1 MDPEVRKKW
10 VEALRSGKYE
20 QNKHGLCAVDPDGGD
35 GMAHCCLGVLCE
47 LALEGGALSVA
58 RRKVDESGRVWF
70 VGRSAYLPGD
80 VVKWSGLPDSNPT
93 VWFSDAIAHLGDRD
107 TQRARA
113 SGALSHDFVT
123 LSELNDAGVSFEGIA
138 AIVENCKLFGVREG
152 RADE

>member
-1 MDPEVRKKW
+1 MDPGIRKKW

-47 LALEGGALSVA
+47 LALEGGVLSA
-58 RRKVDESGRVWF
+58 ACRKVDESGRVWF

-80 VVKWSGLPDSNPT
+80 VVKWSGLPVSDPI
-93 VWFSDAIAHLGDRD
+93 VRFDDAIARLGDRD
-107 TQRARA
+107 AQRARA
-113 SGALSHDFVT
+113 SGALSHDIVT

-138 AIVENCKLFGVREG
+138 AIVENCKLSRVWKGQV
-152 RADE
+152 DE